1 MVQKWVRPIK
11 NGVINNSILKCCI
24 AFAPDFGEAKLS
36 AYRMLTL
43 FERES
48 EIDPNSTDGDTPSKC
63 TGTVSFTN
71 IHFTYPTRP
80 DVKVL
85 KGLSVDV
92 LPGQTLALVG
102 QSGCGKSTCIQ
113 LIQRFYDGTSGDIT
127 VDGKSVTK
135 LNIKWLRAQI
145 GFVQQE
151 PILFEKTIEENI
163 LYGLDEDIGKVNSAY
178 TENKVHVMVK

>member
-1 MVQKWVRPIK
+1 M
-11 NGVINNSILKCCI
+11 LK
-24 AFAPDFGEAKLS
+24 
-36 AYRMLTL
+36 L
-43 FERES
+43 FELES
-48 EIDPNSTDGDTPSKC
+48 KIDPNSTEGEMPPACK
-63 TGTVSFTN
+63 GTVTFTDIN
-71 IHFTYPTRP
+71 FTYPTRP

-85 KGLSVDV
+85 KGLTVDV

-127 VDGKSVTK
+127 IDGTSIPS

-151 PILFEKTIEENI
+151 PILFDKTIEENI
-163 LYGLDEDIGKVNSAY
+163 LYGLDEDIGTSNAAFTSL
-178 TENKVHVMVK
+178 TDPSNKVPVFTL